1 MKTLKL
7 LILLPLF
14 VLCLFVVSPTF
25 ANEVDGIDDNNHA
38 ALAKHY
44 ENLAHEAEVK
54 LQESKEVLKEYET
67 RPYYS
72 GREGQ
77 DLQSHTSANIH
88 EYEKILKENLDNAD
102 LHRKMISEEN
112 SPVNKAKIN
121 LDRDSI
127 AVK

>member
-1 MKTLKL
+1 MKTLKP

-14 VLCLFVVSPTF
+14 VLSLFVSSTF

-67 RPYYS
+67 HPYYS

-77 DLQSHTSANIH
+77 DLQSHTAANIH
-88 EYEKILKENLDNAD
+88 EYEKIVAENLDNAD
-102 LHRKMISEEN
+102 LHRKMIIEED
-112 SPVNKAKIN
+112 SLINKAGIN